1 MTPSVWRIC
10 VLAAVLALAP
20 ATMTRAESDGS
31 LPATLLPVQKGVS
44 LHGKIEGSGA
54 DVYVVEGE
62 AGQRLVMSFAAT
74 NPEACFSLS
83 GPGSSEELFEGSSGQ
98 SSFDMVLTDT
108 GPYRIRIYME
118 DAARRGASA
127 DYRLVVRLVAGD

>member
-1 MTPSVWRIC
+1 
-10 VLAAVLALAP
+10 
-20 ATMTRAESDGS
+20 MTRAESDGS